1 MSSTSQQYDASIAIC
16 RDIYAKKLRDYGT
29 AWRVFRTSSL
39 TDQLFIKAR
48 RVRTIQEK
56 GTQKIADDVRG
67 EFVALV
73 NYSIMA
79 LIQLELAN
87 DVRLDLPQAEAN
99 ALFEKYATAA
109 KALMEDKNHDYGE
122 AWREM
127 RISSLT
133 DLILAKL
140 LRIKQIE
147 DNDGNTLI
155 SEGVDGN
162 YFDIIN
168 YSIFVLI
175 RYSEGTA

>member
-1 MSSTSQQYDASIAIC
+1 MPKTAQQYDTSIAIC
-16 RDIYAKKLRDYGT
+16 RDIYAKKLRDYGA
-29 AWRVFRTSSL
+29 AWRIFRPSSL

-56 GTQKIADDVRG
+56 GAQKIADDVQG
-67 EFVALV
+67 EFIALV
-73 NYSIMA
+73 NYSIIA
-79 LIQLELAN
+79 LIQLELGA
-87 DVRLDLPQAEAN
+87 DPRLDLPEPEA
-99 ALFEKYATAA
+99 LKLYDKYAHAA
-109 KALMEDKNHDYGE
+109 RALMENKNHDYGE

-127 RISSLT
+127 RIGSLT

-147 DNDGNTLI
+147 DNQGATLI

-168 YSIFVLI
+168 YAIFVLI
-175 RYSEGTA
+175 RFSEGTI

>member
-1 MSSTSQQYDASIAIC
+1 MSNTSQQYDASIAIC

-29 AWRVFRTSSL
+29 AWRVFRPSSL

-79 LIQLELAN
+79 LIQLELVN
-87 DVRLDLPQAEAN
+87 DTRLDLPEAEAN
-99 ALFEKYATAA
+99 ALYDKYAAQA

-147 DNDGNTLI
+147 DNNGSTLI

-175 RYSEGTA
+175 RFSEGTL

>member
-1 MSSTSQQYDASIAIC
+1 MLNTSQQFDASIAIC
-16 RDIYAKKLRDYGT
+16 RDIYVKKLRDYGT

-79 LIQLELAN
+79 LIQLELAK
-87 DVRLDLPQAEAN
+87 DSRLELPEPEAT
-99 ALFEKYATAA
+99 ALYDKYADQA
-109 KALMEDKNHDYGE
+109 KALMENKNHDYGE

-147 DNDGNTLI
+147 DNNGSTLI

-175 RYSEGTA
+175 RFSEGTL